1 MKFHQKNLT
10 FKQKNKP
17 MSNNRNHL
25 LHVGVEFD
33 VALIKVDE
41 NRTWERVKL
50 QLEVL
55 KIEWQNSCCY
65 VFIPERNVI

>member
-1 MKFHQKNLT
+1 
-10 FKQKNKP
+10 
-17 MSNNRNHL
+17 MSNYRNHL
-25 LHVGVEFD
+25 LDVGVEFH

-41 NRTWERVKL
+41 SRTWERVKL

-65 VFIPERNVI
+65 VFIPERNVT